1 MVGTKVA
8 CDHSGFNFF
17 PGQKHCSCVS
27 GLEAMGPHIR
37 ARMCVCVCVFKI
49 YLFIELSWVFV
60 AARGLFSSCSETGL
74 FSNCS
79 AQASHCDGS
88 PYCRAWLSA
97 HRLQKLQLVGSLVAA
112 LGR

>member
-1 MVGTKVA
+1 MTTAALIFFQAKNIVA
-8 CDHSGFNFF
+8 VSLDLKLWVHTSA
-17 PGQKHCSCVS
+17 HACV
-27 GLEAMGPHIR
+27 
-37 ARMCVCVCVFKI
+37 CVCVCVFKI

-112 LGR
+112 LGH